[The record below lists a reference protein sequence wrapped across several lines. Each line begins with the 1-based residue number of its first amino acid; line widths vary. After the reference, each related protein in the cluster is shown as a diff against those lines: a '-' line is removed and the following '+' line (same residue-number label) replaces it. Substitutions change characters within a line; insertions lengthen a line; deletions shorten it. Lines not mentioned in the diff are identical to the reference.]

1 MKLLPILSIILI
13 LSFNTEGVAQKAIK
27 VTAKGIPAV
36 KSVKKSASVVRM
48 AQIRFAQTTIDLGTI
63 KENAIVEKKFTF
75 VNEGN
80 ANLVILN
87 AEGSCGCTVPTFS
100 KEPIAPN
107 GKGEIVVKYTAK
119 NMMGPQ
125 KKTITVTT
133 NGKPEIIKLHIE
145 GWVEQIPGGVKD

>member
-1 MKLLPILSIILI
+1 MKLLSIFSIFFILNCS
-13 LSFNTEGVAQKAIK
+13 TDAVAQKAVK

-36 KSVKKSASVVRM
+36 KSVKKTSPAVKT
-48 AQIRFAQTTIDLGTI
+48 AAIHFAQTTIDLGTI

-75 VNEGN
+75 VNEGSD
-80 ANLVILN
+80 NLVILN

-100 KEPIAPN
+100 KAPIPPN

-125 KKTITVTT
+125 KKTISVTT
-133 NGKPEIIKLHIE
+133 NGTPSIVKLTIE
-145 GWVEQIPGGVKD
+145 GWVNQIPGGVKD

>member
-1 MKLLPILSIILI
+1 MKLLPIFCLLFILT
-13 LSFNTEGVAQKAIK
+13 SNTEGVAQKAVK

-36 KSVKKSASVVRM
+36 KSVKKTSPAVKM
-48 AQIRFAQTTIDLGTI
+48 AQIHFVQTTIDLGTM
-63 KENAIVEKKFTF
+63 KENAIVEKRFTF

-80 ANLVILN
+80 DNLVILN

-100 KEPIAPN
+100 KEPIPPN

-133 NGKPEIIKLHIE
+133 NGKPEIIKLTIE
-145 GWVEQIPGGVKD
+145 GWVNQIPGGVKD

>member
-1 MKLLPILSIILI
+1 MKLFSILSLLFILT
-13 LSFNTEGVAQKAIK
+13 SNTEGVAQKAVK

-36 KSVKKSASVVRM
+36 KSVKKTSPAVKM
-48 AQIRFAQTTIDLGTI
+48 AQIHFAQTTIDLGTL
-63 KENAIVEKKFTF
+63 KENAIVEKRFTF

-80 ANLVILN
+80 DNLVILN

-100 KEPIAPN
+100 KEPIPPN

-133 NGKPEIIKLHIE
+133 NGKPEIIKLTIE
-145 GWVEQIPGGVKD
+145 GWVNQIPGGVKD

>member
-1 MKLLPILSIILI
+1 MKLFPILSFLFILT
-13 LSFNTEGVAQKAIK
+13 SNTEGVAQKAVK

-36 KSVKKSASVVRM
+36 KSVKKTSPAVKT

-75 VNEGN
+75 VNEGS

-133 NGKPEIIKLHIE
+133 NGTPSIIKLTIE
-145 GWVEQIPGGVKD
+145 GWVNQIPGGVKD

>member
-1 MKLLPILSIILI
+1 MKLLPILSIIFI
-13 LSFNTEGVAQKAIK
+13 LASNTEGVAQKVVKVSSKSVTNVKPIK
-27 VTAKGIPAV
+27 KPVVVAKTAKIH
-36 KSVKKSASVVRM
+36 
-48 AQIRFAQTTIDLGTI
+48 FAQSTIDLGTL
-63 KENAIVEKKFTF
+63 KENAVVEKKFTF

-125 KKTITVTT
+125 KKIITVTT
-133 NGKPEIIKLHIE
+133 NGTPSTIKLSIE
-145 GWVEQIPGGVKD
+145 GWVDQIPGGVKD

>member
-1 MKLLPILSIILI
+1 MKLLPILSILFILT
-13 LSFNTEGVAQKAIK
+13 SNTEGVAQKAVK
-27 VTAKGIPAV
+27 VTAKGVTAV
-36 KSVKKSASVVRM
+36 KSVKKSNPVIKM
-48 AQIRFAQTTIDLGTI
+48 AQIHFAQTTIDLGTI
-63 KENAIVEKKFTF
+63 KENVVVEKKFSF

-80 ANLVILN
+80 ANLVIIN
-87 AEGSCGCTVPTFS
+87 AEGSCGCTVPLFS

-145 GWVEQIPGGVKD
+145 GWVEQIPGGVKE

>member
-1 MKLLPILSIILI
+1 MKLLSIFSIFFILNCST
-13 LSFNTEGVAQKAIK
+13 NAVAQKAVK

-36 KSVKKSASVVRM
+36 KSVKKTSPAVKT
-48 AQIRFAQTTIDLGTI
+48 AAIHFAQTTIDLGTI
-63 KENAIVEKKFTF
+63 KENAIVEKTFTF

-80 ANLVILN
+80 DNLVILN

-100 KEPIAPN
+100 KTPIPPN

-125 KKTITVTT
+125 KKTISVTT
-133 NGKPEIIKLHIE
+133 NGTPSIIKLTIE
-145 GWVEQIPGGVKD
+145 GWVNQIPGGVKD

>member
-1 MKLLPILSIILI
+1 MKLLSILSMFFILT
-13 LSFNTEGVAQKAIK
+13 SNTEGVAQKATK
-27 VTAKGIPAV
+27 VTAKGIPTV
-36 KSVKKSASVVRM
+36 KSVKKSSPVVKM

-63 KENAIVEKKFTF
+63 KENGVVEKKFTF

-80 ANLVILN
+80 ANLVIIN

-107 GKGEIVVKYTAK
+107 GKGEIIVKYTAK

-125 KKTITVTT
+125 KKSITITT
-133 NGKPEIIKLHIE
+133 NGKPEIIRLYIE